1 MGLLS
6 LLSGKAKKPAAVRTL
21 ETPGNESGWYKGRH
35 YTTYVKEVT
44 ALLREEDDRK
54 AEHLLLELVGAVE
67 REARST
73 GYGVP
78 PWYYEHLAIIYRKR
92 KDYRSEVGI
101 LERYR
106 KHKAAAGVGPSK
118 LAARLT
124 KARAMLTTTEKQS

>member
-78 PWYYEHLAIIYRKR
+78 PWYYEHLAIIYRK
-92 KDYRSEVGI
+92 
-101 LERYR
+101 
-106 KHKAAAGVGPSK
+106 HKAAAGVGPSK